1 MDDGREM
8 AVRSSQLD
16 VAMML
21 VGVASGLSI
30 DLESDW
36 SWLFAVDNEEVRV
49 LKGQTNASW
58 VTFEVKLPDIQ
69 SNLFGELVEQCEL
82 GQVI

>member
-21 VGVASGLSI
+21 VGVASGYLT
-30 DLESDW
+30 DLEGDW
-36 SWLFAVDNEEVRV
+36 SWPFAVDSEEVRA

-58 VTFEVKLPDIQ
+58 ATFEVKLPDIQ
-69 SNLFGELVEQCEL
+69 TNLFRELIE
-82 GQVI
+82 